1 MTLIKLSKYILVNY
15 RIFIVY
21 GLIYLVLE
29 SFYNIYIYS
38 VHLKYASRAVEF
50 YFLITYL
57 SLMNEILKNHKPSL
71 KNVVIMFDLKIAK
84 CLIINLIIMYF
95 CLLLIIIPSLIY
107 SYISNI
113 YGLSVQTWNELSNNK
128 ALNIIIDSI
137 LMTISIVILSLI
149 MAISSHYK
157 TLFNIKAEVIYGI
170 IKKLLKIFLYLI
182 LYILI
187 CYVIKG
193 LSENQLLKLYID
205 SMLYISVPVISFN
218 ISKYYMLREG
228 DVS

>member
-1 MTLIKLSKYILVNY
+1 
-15 RIFIVY
+15 
-21 GLIYLVLE
+21 
-29 SFYNIYIYS
+29 
-38 VHLKYASRAVEF
+38 
-50 YFLITYL
+50 
-57 SLMNEILKNHKPSL
+57 
-71 KNVVIMFDLKIAK
+71 
-84 CLIINLIIMYF
+84 
-95 CLLLIIIPSLIY
+95 
-107 SYISNI
+107 
-113 YGLSVQTWNELSNNK
+113 
-128 ALNIIIDSI
+128 
-137 LMTISIVILSLI
+137 